1 MTAKEFQ
8 TICTK
13 FNKKQKFWAENLNV
27 SRQTIANWS
36 NGVVKIPQTKECAI
50 RKLAEILDAESQQ
63 LEDENSIKGRL
74 QIYLNSKHLTKA
86 DFYKQTGLAN
96 GFIEKTG
103 RYLNEGSVQKICD
116 AFPELNTK
124 WILYGDGNML
134 NNSTLPTAEEDCN
147 VDSNKEYLVKIPIYN
162 TAPREHLILDKS
174 LGIEDSDI
182 AFLNTDDSMS
192 PRYLSGSLVVCHEV
206 KSWREYIGYG
216 NTFALVLVDGRSIIK
231 VVRKSEQ
238 DTNNYVLC
246 VSLNPKFD
254 SEELPRAF
262 IKQLY
267 IVKVYIN
274 KE

>member
-50 RKLAEILDAESQQ
+50 RKLVEILDAESQQ
-63 LEDENSIKGRL
+63 LENENSIKGRL

-103 RYLNEGSVQKICD
+103 RYLNEGSAQKICD
-116 AFPELNTK
+116 AFPELNMK
-124 WILYGDGNML
+124 WILYGDGNMF
-134 NNSTLPTAEEDCN
+134 NNSTLPTAKEDCN
-147 VDSNKEYLVKIPIYN
+147 ADSNDEHLVKIPIYN
-162 TAPREHLILDKS
+162 TAPREYLILDKS

-182 AFLNTDDSMS
+182 AFLNADDSMS
-192 PRYLSGSLVVCHEV
+192 PKYLSGSFVVCHEV

-216 NTFALVLVDGRSIIK
+216 NTFALVLVDGRSILK
-231 VVRKSEQ
+231 VIRKSEQ